1 MIKLEVNVNNSGSNS
16 SIRKFTMYFENEQE
30 MNKFLMNL
38 DHISKVKFVYRWKT
52 VDRIPEAEDS
62 EDSEE

>member
-1 MIKLEVNVNNSGSNS
+1 MIKLEVNVNNRGSNS

-38 DHISKVKFVYRWKT
+38 DQISKVKFVYRWKT
-52 VDRIPEAEDS
+52 VDSITEAEDS
-62 EDSEE
+62 DDSEE